1 MKRIIM
7 MTTMSLALMLLC
19 GTMQAQAQTAPT
31 VKEEWQAAFSAEG
44 RKNWMPE
51 FTVRGSMGFYE
62 IQKSFSVGIKV
73 DEYRTLGIMYAESE
87 SGSSSS
93 DRDYYSKVMAH
104 FRRYFPLG
112 KKGTFA
118 FYGDVNLGV
127 AIVTKV
133 ELGPMADKE
142 EFHEKPGNVWPMV
155 ELQTGIR
162 LRLFGNAHIFFGPSI
177 TSLHTGLHIGVGF

>member
-1 MKRIIM
+1 MKRIIFT
-7 MTTMSLALMLLC
+7 TTMSLLLMLLC
-19 GTMQAQAQTAPT
+19 GPKAQAQTVPT
-31 VKEEWQAAFSAEG
+31 VKEEWRAAFSAEG
-44 RKNWMPE
+44 RKNWKPE
-51 FTVRGSMGFYE
+51 FTARGSMGFYE

-93 DRDYYSKVMAH
+93 DTDYYSKVMAH

-155 ELQTGIR
+155 ELQPGIR

-177 TSLHTGLHIGVGF
+177 TSVHTGLHIGVGF